1 MSRAFLAALHLSGL
15 RCVVVG
21 SDREAADKTRRL
33 LDAGAAVTLIG
44 EALPDA
50 TVEDLS
56 SHGGALTVAR
66 RAFVDADLDPRPA
79 LVVVS
84 PGDDALCA
92 RLWSL
97 SAERGF
103 LLCCIDRPAWCHVT
117 NVAVV
122 EAGEVTLGLAS
133 GGAVPGLLRRLR
145 EDLRAGLGGAFP
157 AFTRY
162 VADVRAMVAH
172 ADRRRAVADALSG
185 FQVEVRVHLPLGW
198 KDRWRALNPDR
209 DEASRASLPP
219 AHPADDPGETP

>member
-1 MSRAFLAALHLSGL
+1 MSRAFLVALHLSGL

-33 LDAGAAVTLIG
+33 LDAGASVTLIG

-50 TVEDLS
+50 TVQELS
-56 SHGGALTVAR
+56 SHGASLTVAR
-66 RAFVDADLDPRPA
+66 RAFTDADLDPRPA

-84 PGDDALCA
+84 PGDDALCQ
-92 RLWSL
+92 RLWGTSF
-97 SAERGF
+97 ERGF

-162 VADVRAMVAH
+162 VADVRAMVAPSE
-172 ADRRRAVADALSG
+172 RRRSVAEALSG

-209 DEASRASLPP
+209 DEASRATLPP
-219 AHPADDPGETP
+219 AQPADDPGETP